1 MKKSSFHLTLGAAM
15 LTLLILLA
23 ACSNS
28 SPSSSGQADASNA
41 SEGSVTQENNQ
52 AEVKLSFLHW
62 RGEDVE
68 SFNGIIKKFQE
79 EYPHI
84 HIEMQTLPSDQ
95 YQTSALAKI
104 SDGSA
109 GDIFASFPGAQFE
122 AVAKAGLYTDLSAEA
137 LLSNFNDALIQSGV
151 KDNKQLVIPYQL
163 VYNDPIYNVKLFQK
177 LGLEPPADWDGF
189 LALCAKLKENGI
201 IPIAF
206 AGADIGPGQF
216 MNTMVMNNL
225 PGEDAFT
232 KVEAGE
238 EKLTNEWWVK
248 TLSQIKELNDKGY
261 FQANAL
267 GTKDAA
273 AGALFIQEKAAIL
286 ASGSYQLAQNKAQN
300 PNLEQKLLAPITVA
314 ADQAKYEGIHTST
327 FLLGINSKSKHPEE
341 ARKFLEFL
349 SRKEIA
355 GQYANETGQNVT
367 VKDVEYTTDELKVA
381 SEWANKKTL
390 FQPRFTITNS
400 ENQKA
405 VTNSIQAV
413 LGGASPEAAAKE
425 AQAIV
430 DQQLAK

>member
-1 MKKSSFHLTLGAAM
+1 VKKSSIRASLWAAA
-15 LTLLILLA
+15 LAVLLLIS
-23 ACSNS
+23 ACSNNTA
-28 SPSSSGQADASNA
+28 SSSAKANA
-41 SEGSVTQENNQ
+41 SEAPAESAQPKVT
-52 AEVKLSFLHW
+52 LSFLHW
-62 RGEDVE
+62 RGEDTE
-68 SFNGIIKKFQE
+68 SFNGIISKFQE
-79 EYPHI
+79 ENPNI
-84 HIEMQTLPSDQ
+84 TVEMQTLPSDQ

-122 AVAKAGLYTDLSAEA
+122 AVAKAGLYTDLSGEPFLA
-137 LLSNFNDALIQSGV
+137 NFNEALIQAGV
-151 KDNKQLVIPYQL
+151 KDSKQLAVPYQL
-163 VYNDPIYNVKLFQK
+163 VYNDPIYNVKIFEQ
-177 LGLEPPADWDGF
+177 LGLQPPSDWEGF
-189 LALCAKLKENGI
+189 LAVCAKLKENGL

-225 PGEDAFT
+225 PSDDAFT

-238 EKLTNEWWVK
+238 DKLTSAWWVK

-261 FQANAL
+261 FQPDAL

-300 PNLEQKLLAPITVA
+300 PNLTQKLLAPITVA
-314 ADQAKYEGIHTST
+314 AGQAKYEGIHTST

-341 ARKFLEFL
+341 AKKFLEFL
-349 SRKEIA
+349 SRKDIA
-355 GQYANETGQNVT
+355 GEYANETGQNVT
-367 VKDVEYTTDELKVA
+367 VKDVEYNTPELQAV
-381 SEWANKKTL
+381 SEWADKKTL
-390 FQPRFTITNS
+390 FQPRFTIKNS

-413 LGGASPEAAAKE
+413 LGGSSPEDAARE

-430 DQQLAK
+430 DQQLSK